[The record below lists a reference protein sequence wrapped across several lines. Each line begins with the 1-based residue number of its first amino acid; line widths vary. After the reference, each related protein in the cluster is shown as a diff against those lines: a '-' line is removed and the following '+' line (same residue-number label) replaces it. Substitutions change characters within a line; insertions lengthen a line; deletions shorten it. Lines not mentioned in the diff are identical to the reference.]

1 MFPAMKLFF
10 LLFAVACASS
20 PSPSPTPT
28 ALPPEPSARNPETYI
43 AEVVAKLQKS
53 WDAAKSYQAE
63 FKQVVLSKRMGTRDE
78 TEGVLYVA
86 KPDRLR
92 WETRTD
98 GSTQILSGKKLTNI
112 QENKRRK
119 SRTVDI
125 YKDVRKVTGGTPLNF
140 LSGKSKFKEIYNIKM
155 LSETP
160 EMVELKLVPKRE
172 GQETLIAEVDKSS
185 YFLRSLTTENT
196 ESRVRTEFSN
206 IKTNVKL
213 DSKLFE
219 FKPGQQDVVHEE

>member
-1 MFPAMKLFF
+1 MKLV
-10 LLFAVACASS
+10 LLFIAVAGTAT
-20 PSPSPTPT
+20 PTPT
-28 ALPPEPSARNPETYI
+28 PVPPEPSSRNPEAYVI
-43 AEVVAKLQKS
+43 EVVAKLQKS
-53 WDAAKSYQAE
+53 WDSAKNYQAE

-78 TEGVLYVA
+78 TEGMLYVA

-92 WETRTD
+92 WESKTD
-98 GSTQILSGKKLTNI
+98 SSTQVLNGKKLTNI

-140 LSGKSKFKEIYNIKM
+140 LSGKAKFKEIYNIKM

-160 EMVELKLVPKRE
+160 EMAELKLMPKRE

-185 YFLRSLTTENT
+185 YFLRSLTTENA

-219 FKPGQQDVVHEE
+219 FKPDPQDVVHEE